1 VTVLDFSF
9 AQHARDFDRHIGDSI
24 DGLPILHARC
34 ASRSRHY
41 VQNGTTVV
49 DIGCSTGNV
58 LRAIRDE
65 NQAARPAASYVG
77 IDIESSF
84 GEQWRGRA
92 ADNVRFEVRD
102 ARSFEFENASL
113 VISLFTL
120 QFIPLRDRV
129 PLLRRIHD
137 GLIEGGSLIIAEK
150 VLANDARFQDIG
162 TFIYYDHKGRSG
174 FSPEEILDKERS
186 LRGQMVAVDEATVVG
201 MLWDAGFEA
210 IQRFWQVDSFLAFDA
225 QKRISRRRR
234 CLTLVCGVDRDHGS
248 AGNADPVLE
257 KGCAV

>member
-9 AQHARDFDRHIGDSI
+9 AEHARNFDRHIGDSI
-24 DGLPILHARC
+24 DGLPILHDRC
-34 ASRSRHY
+34 VSRSRHY
-41 VQNGTTVV
+41 VQNETTVV

-58 LRAIRDE
+58 LTTIRAA

-77 IDIESSF
+77 IDIEPKF
-84 GEQWRGRA
+84 GEHWQERG
-92 ADNVRFEVRD
+92 ADNVRFQVCD

-129 PLLRRIHD
+129 PLLRRVHD
-137 GLIEGGSLIIAEK
+137 GLIEGGALIIAEK

-174 FSPEEILDKERS
+174 FSPKDILDKERS
-186 LRGQMVAVDEATVVG
+186 LRGQMVIVDEATLVG
-201 MLWDAGFEA
+201 MLRDAGFEA
-210 IQRFWQVDSFLAFDA
+210 IQRFWHIDSFLAFDA
-225 QKRISRRRR
+225 QKRTTRRRR
-234 CLTLVCGVDRDHGS
+234 RLTLV
-248 AGNADPVLE
+248 
-257 KGCAV
+257 